1 MKNLMEKVPK
11 SVEGLK
17 IMFMSRMK
25 SFFNKTKCI
34 NVSELNILLS
44 DLFIKEMDCYIKSDC
59 ENIIPTVMEDYLMAR
74 SMELD
79 GVKS

>member
-11 SVEGLK
+11 SVESLK

-25 SFFNKTKCI
+25 SFFNKTKSI
-34 NVSELNILLS
+34 DVSELNILLS
-44 DLFIKEMDCYIKSDC
+44 DLFIKEMDCYIKSEC
-59 ENIIPTVMEDYLMAR
+59 ENIIPTVMEDYLIAR

-79 GVKS
+79 V